1 MQTSVEIITDDSL
14 FTGLPREIQVGRYH
28 SWVVSPD
35 GFPAELEITA
45 RDASGQIMALR
56 HRKYDVRGI
65 QFHPE
70 SVLTP
75 DGRKMIENWLKI

>member
-1 MQTSVEIITDDSL
+1 M
-14 FTGLPREIQVGRYH
+14 
-28 SWVVSPD
+28 VSPD

-70 SVLTP
+70 SVMTP
-75 DGRKMIENWLKI
+75 DGKQMIENFMEVVR